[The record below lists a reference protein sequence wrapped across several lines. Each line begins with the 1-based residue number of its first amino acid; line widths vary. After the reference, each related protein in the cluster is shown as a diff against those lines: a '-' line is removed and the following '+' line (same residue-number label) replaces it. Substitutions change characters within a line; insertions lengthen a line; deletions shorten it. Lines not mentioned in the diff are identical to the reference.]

1 MRLSGKVA
9 IVTGG
14 AGGIGQAIA
23 EMFAREGALVTVA
36 DIDITRAKGVASAI
50 EGAIAQDVDVT
61 SARSVD
67 GMVEATLERRG
78 RLDIMV
84 NNAGI
89 ENPVVDILE
98 MPDDAYLR
106 TVAVNQNGC
115 FYGIRAAG
123 RAMREGGGVIVNTA
137 SVYGVLAARGQV
149 PYVASKAAVIAM
161 TRSAARD
168 LARYNIRVVAIAPGL
183 VETPLSREF
192 LAEPR
197 AWEAVER
204 GHLRRK
210 AAHPED
216 IARLATFL
224 ASDDAAFLNGHV
236 YFADDGYATFKP

>member
-1 MRLSGKVA
+1 A

-14 AGGIGQAIA
+14 AGGIGSAVA

-36 DIDITRAKGVASAI
+36 DIDISRAGEIAATI
-50 EGAIAQDVDVT
+50 EKAIAHEVDVT
-61 SARSVD
+61 SAESVERL
-67 GMVEATLERRG
+67 VAETVERRG

-89 ENPVVDILE
+89 ENPVVDILD
-98 MPDDAYLR
+98 MSDDAYLR
-106 TVAVNQNGC
+106 TIAVNQNGC

-123 RAMREGGGVIVNTA
+123 RAMRENGGVIVNTA

-161 TRSAARD
+161 TRAAARD

-192 LAEPR
+192 LADPR

-210 AAHPED
+210 AARPDD

-224 ASDDAAFLNGHV
+224 AGDEAAFLNGHV